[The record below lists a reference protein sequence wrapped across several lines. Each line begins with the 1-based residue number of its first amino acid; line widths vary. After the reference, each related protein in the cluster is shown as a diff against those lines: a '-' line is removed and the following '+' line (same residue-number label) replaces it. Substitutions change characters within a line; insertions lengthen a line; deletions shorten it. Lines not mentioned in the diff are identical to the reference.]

1 MSSMMGGMGG
11 MMEEG
16 MEGIKKM
23 MGGLLGGGKSG
34 APAAG
39 GPVSTPGKTSIGGAS
54 DPAPS
59 AMSEQ
64 DAAIAKKAAVDQT
77 VEDVGKMQ
85 RLTQNSMSMSPFQD
99 MSMYAER
106 HLTDPQQQAMMAQKN
121 SKADELQKIL
131 MAQYTRRGLL

>member
-1 MSSMMGGMGG
+1 MASMMGGMMGG
-11 MMEEG
+11 QA
-16 MEGIKKM
+16 MEGIQKM
-23 MGGLLGGGKSG
+23 MGGLMGGGK
-34 APAAG
+34 
-39 GPVSTPGKTSIGGAS
+39 GGAS
-54 DPAPS
+54 APAPS

-64 DAAIAKKAAVDQT
+64 DARIAKKAAVDQT
-77 VEDVGKMQ
+77 VEDVAKMQ
-85 RLTQNSMSMSPFQD
+85 GLTQTSMNMSPFQD

>member
-1 MSSMMGGMGG
+1 MASMMGGMMGG
-11 MMEEG
+11 QG
-16 MEGIKKM
+16 MEGIQKM
-23 MGGLLGGGKSG
+23 MGGLMGGGKGG

-39 GPVSTPGKTSIGGAS
+39 GPVSTPGRATIGGAS
-54 DPAPS
+54 APAPS

-77 VEDVGKMQ
+77 VEDVAKMQ
-85 RLTQNSMSMSPFQD
+85 GLTQNSMGMSPFQD

-121 SKADELQKIL
+121 SKADELQKML
-131 MAQYTRRGLL
+131 MRQYSGRGLI